1 MSSAPAPSGLP
12 KPSPGQP
19 CPCGSGRT
27 FEHCCGPRLDGS
39 APAGNAEELM
49 RSRFTAHVAR
59 DWRYL
64 HETYRPTS
72 RKPYVEE
79 SDVAEIAW
87 TRLVIHQH
95 EPGPTPDTAC
105 VDFTAYFA
113 SEQGEQAMHEK
124 SAFARIDG
132 RWLFTRT
139 VRNGPAPAKPAAP
152 RVGRN
157 EPCPCGSGRKFKHC
171 CGA

>member
-1 MSSAPAPSGLP
+1 MSSPSVPSGLP

-27 FEHCCGPRLDGS
+27 FAQCCAPRLDGS

-79 SDVAEIAW
+79 TDVAEIAW

-113 SEQGEQAMHEK
+113 K
-124 SAFARIDG
+124 
-132 RWLFTRT
+132 
-139 VRNGPAPAKPAAP
+139 
-152 RVGRN
+152 
-157 EPCPCGSGRKFKHC
+157 
-171 CGA
+171 